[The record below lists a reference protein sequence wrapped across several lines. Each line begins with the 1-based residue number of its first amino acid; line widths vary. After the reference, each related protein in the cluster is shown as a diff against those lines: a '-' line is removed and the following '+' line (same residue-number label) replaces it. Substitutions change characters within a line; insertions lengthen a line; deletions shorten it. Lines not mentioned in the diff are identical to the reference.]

1 MTGRP
6 VPTYY
11 FAVRQEPG
19 GLQEP
24 ERGPSSPSPKKLRT
38 MNAALT
44 TSHTTTVTTDE
55 LAELE
60 GHEPSDGR

>member
-1 MTGRP
+1 M
-6 VPTYY
+6 
-11 FAVRQEPG
+11 
-19 GLQEP
+19 
-24 ERGPSSPSPKKLRT
+24 K
-38 MNAALT
+38 AALT